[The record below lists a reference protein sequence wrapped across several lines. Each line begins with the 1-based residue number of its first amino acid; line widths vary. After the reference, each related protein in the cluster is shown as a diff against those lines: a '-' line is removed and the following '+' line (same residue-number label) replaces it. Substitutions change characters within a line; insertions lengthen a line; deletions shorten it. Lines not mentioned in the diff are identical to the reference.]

1 MGTKYHSRIVTDGLS
16 VYVDAA
22 NPRSYPGTGNTWYN
36 LVTGAIG
43 GTMVGVGISST
54 FNGSFNF
61 NGNAYM
67 TFNTLPL
74 VAQSTYSSTVEVFS
88 FRRNIGGFEVIFGGD
103 TGINT
108 QAFYFGHRQNS
119 SNLMMAYW
127 ANDLDA
133 TTPTTNIAWNHYAA
147 TYDVGVGKRTTYFNG
162 NVLANQA
169 SGVVNSSSNKFMLGA
184 FSSNGSPNY
193 QFNGLI
199 SFFKIYNRALTAS
212 EILQNY
218 NATKRRFGL

>member
-1 MGTKYHSRIVTDGLS
+1 MGTKYNPRIVTSGLMM
-16 VYVDAA
+16 YVDAA

-43 GTMVGVGISST
+43 GTRGGVGISST

-67 TFNTLPL
+67 TFDALPQ
-74 VAQSTYSSTVEVFS
+74 VAQSTYTSTVEVFS

-103 TGINT
+103 TGTLT

-119 SNLMMAYW
+119 SNLMIAYW

-147 TYDVGVGKRTTYFNG
+147 TYDVGSGKRTTYFNG

-169 SGVVNSSSNKFMLGA
+169 SGVTNSSSNKFMLGA
-184 FSSNGSPNY
+184 FSSNGTPVY

-199 SFFKIYNRALTAS
+199 SFFKIYNRALTAQ
-212 EILQNY
+212 EVLQNY
-218 NATKRRFGL
+218 NATKKRYV